1 MAIGF
6 GLTRSLRLPSWVT
19 PAICFNNTTS
29 LPILLIQSLNA
40 TGVLST
46 LLMSD
51 SDTTSQAITRANS
64 YFLVCSIVSNSLT
77 FALGPKL
84 LGGEDSPDDEEEE
97 EDKKLD
103 DPDDQGINGGG
114 VEGTEDIEQGRIQPT
129 WLAFGSA
136 NGTADHHDAEVVT
149 EETSLLPDVV
159 VRHGAAAGHEVY
171 KDCKKGW
178 DRLPRR
184 VQDLLE
190 FISAFFN
197 GSLIGAVVGG
207 ILGVVP
213 SLHTAFFADQQD
225 GGIFTAWLTSSIQN
239 LGDLFA
245 SLQVVVVGVK
255 LSSSLRKMK
264 KGEDSGTVPW
274 LPMCLILGIR
284 FVLWPIASIGAIYLV
299 AVRTKWLS
307 NDPMLWFAM
316 MLMPT
321 GPPAL
326 KLTALA
332 DVNGN
337 SDEDKMSIAKFLTIS
352 YAVSPLIAFAV
363 VGSLK
368 ASEAAM
374 AGM

>member
-6 GLTRSLRLPSWVT
+6 GLTRFLRLPSWVT

-29 LPILLIQSLNA
+29 LPLLLIQSLNA

-51 SDTTSQAITRANS
+51 SDTTRQAITRANS

-84 LGGEDSPDDEEEE
+84 LGGEDPPDEEEEE

-136 NGTADHHDAEVVT
+136 NGTANCTADHHDAEVVT

-159 VRHGAAAGHEVY
+159 VRHGVAAGHEVY
-171 KDCKKGW
+171 KEGKKGW
-178 DRLPRR
+178 DRLPRW
-184 VQDLLE
+184 VQQFLE
-190 FISAFFN
+190 FMSAFFN
-197 GSLIGAVVGG
+197 GSLIGAVVGAV
-207 ILGVVP
+207 IGVVP
-213 SLHTAFFADQQD
+213 SLHTVFFADQQD
-225 GGIFTAWLTSSIQN
+225 GGIFTAWLTSSVQN

-255 LSSSLRKMK
+255 LSSCLRKMK
-264 KGEDSGTVPW
+264 KGEDSGSVPW
-274 LPMCLILGIR
+274 LPMCLVLGIR
-284 FVLWPIASIGAIYLV
+284 FVLS
-299 AVRTKWLS
+299 
-307 NDPMLWFAM
+307 PM
-316 MLMPT
+316 
-321 GPPAL
+321 
-326 KLTALA
+326 
-332 DVNGN
+332 
-337 SDEDKMSIAKFLTIS
+337 
-352 YAVSPLIAFAV
+352 
-363 VGSLK
+363 
-368 ASEAAM
+368 
-374 AGM
+374 